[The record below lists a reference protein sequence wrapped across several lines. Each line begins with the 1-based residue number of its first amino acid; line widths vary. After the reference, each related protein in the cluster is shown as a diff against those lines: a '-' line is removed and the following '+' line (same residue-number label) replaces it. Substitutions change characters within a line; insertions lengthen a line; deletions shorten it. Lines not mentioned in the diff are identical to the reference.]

1 MSVYDPLRAYLS
13 RHGGNLIPMSF
24 AQVEAAAGHKLPRSA
39 YAHRPWWANEG
50 RGHSHAKAWLSA
62 GYQTEQVDMQGK
74 NLVFRRVS
82 AGTPS
87 GMSETG
93 REFAPDEK
101 KLGRHPAIGAMKGT
115 FWIEPGYDLT
125 RPMYTDEEWQEIEE
139 EMAKDWDEIEQ
150 GMVGE
155 KK

>member
-1 MSVYDPLRAYLS
+1 MGVYDPLRAYLS

-39 YAHRPWWANEG
+39 YTHRPWWANEE

-62 GYQTEQVDMQGK
+62 GYETEQVDMQGK
-74 NLVFRRVS
+74 KLVFRRVS

-87 GMSETG
+87 GMSETPRG
-93 REFAPDEK
+93 FAQAEK

-139 EMAKDWDEIEQ
+139 EMAKDWDKIEQ
-150 GMVGE
+150 GMVSE